1 MTKRSLFFRFLQ
13 QEDLNF
19 LLTNRIP
26 RYALTRFMAWF
37 SKIEHPLVRNASIAV
52 WRIFCDVD
60 LNDAKKS
67 QFVSLH
73 DCFVREL
80 NAGARPID
88 PAPEVLV
95 SPCDAIVGQLGDIRG
110 TELFQAKGAPYA
122 LEDLLG
128 DPILVD
134 YYSNGHY
141 VTLRITAGMY
151 HRFHAPYD
159 CTIEQVRYI
168 SGDVW
173 NVNPVALR
181 RVPRLFCKNERAII
195 QARLA
200 ASGDVLTM
208 VPVAAVLVASIRLH
222 FADVLFHLKYSGP
235 GTVSCDAKVAKGQ
248 ELGWFQH
255 GSTIILFVPRGYT
268 VCNDVIIGGR
278 IRVGQPLMRRR
289 TATASSNESGVF
301 SLATTQEIE

>member
-67 QFVSLH
+67 HFVSLH

-88 PAPEVLV
+88 TAPEVLV

-110 TELFQAKGAPYA
+110 TELFQAKGAPYT

-235 GTVSCDAKVAKGQ
+235 GTISCDAKVAKGQ

-255 GSTIILFVPRGYT
+255 GSSIILFVPRGYT
-268 VCNDVIIGGR
+268 FCDEVDTGRR

-289 TATASSNESGVF
+289 SAKAASLMN
-301 SLATTQEIE
+301 L

>member
-1 MTKRSLFFRFLQ
+1 MTMRSSLLRFLQ

-37 SKIEHPLVRNASIAV
+37 SKIELPPVRDASIAV
-52 WRIFCDVD
+52 WRVFCDVD
-60 LNDAKKS
+60 LNDAKKPH
-67 QFVSLH
+67 FVSLH

-80 NAGARPID
+80 KVGARPID

-95 SPCDAIVGQLGDIRG
+95 SPCDAIVGQLGDIRD
-110 TELFQAKGAPYA
+110 TELLQAKGAPYT
-122 LEDLLG
+122 LDDLLG

-134 YYSNGHY
+134 YYRNGRY

-151 HRFHAPYD
+151 HRFHSPDD

-200 ASGDVLTM
+200 ASGEMLTM

-222 FADVLFHLKYSGP
+222 FADALFHLKYSGP
-235 GTVSCDAKVAKGQ
+235 TTISCDAKVAKGQ

-255 GSTIILFVPRGYT
+255 GSTIILFAPGGYT
-268 VCNDVIIGGR
+268 FCDDVKTGRR
-278 IRVGQPLMRRR
+278 IRVGQSLMRRR
-289 TATASSNESGVF
+289 TAKAPRLDSGAV
-301 SLATTQEIE
+301 SLGAAQETD

>member
-1 MTKRSLFFRFLQ
+1 MTKRSSFLRFLQ

-19 LLTNRIP
+19 VLTNRIP

-37 SKIEHPLVRNASIAV
+37 SKIELPLVRDASIAI

-67 QFVSLH
+67 HFVSLH

-80 NAGARPID
+80 KAGARPID

-95 SPCDAIVGQLGDIRG
+95 SPCDAIVGQLGDILG

-128 DPILVD
+128 DPMLVD
-134 YYSNGHY
+134 CYRNGHY
-141 VTLRITAGMY
+141 VTLRLTAGMY
-151 HRFHAPYD
+151 HRFHAPHD

-200 ASGDVLTM
+200 ASGEVVTM
-208 VPVAAVLVASIRLH
+208 VAVAAVLVASIRLQ

-235 GTVSCDAKVAKGQ
+235 GTISCDAKLAKGQ

-268 VCNDVIIGGR
+268 FCDDVNTGRR
-278 IRVGQPLMRRR
+278 IRVGEPLMRRR
-289 TATASSNESGVF
+289 TAKASSPETGALSFG
-301 SLATTQEIE
+301 AAQEAD